1 MPTRRHLPTLSRSQ
15 AGITTLAI
23 TLILLVIL
31 TLIVLFSTNVAFFE
45 QRTTT
50 SENRAEI
57 TQQAAEYAL
66 NLAGEYLKANRDKI
80 IANTGA
86 GWLTPGSAKW
96 VRCPTGLLANEG
108 GPVPVTHP
116 CAAERL
122 RARREQMYYFD
133 NDPSTAT
140 IDGLP
145 YTTIAGA
152 LTGVRTGEGAA
163 TYNATT
169 TVNAV
174 LCRIGSDLTPAS
186 PSFPCAAN
194 PATGNNIAVT
204 LIAETSLPGENA
216 AATIKETWATT
227 TGNTPAAAVPL
238 IASGFVRGLGN
249 AEIVASP
256 NAGGYGVPG
265 SIWSPN
271 NVDIEVGAGCAGGG
285 GGIGSVS
292 TCHVGEYL
300 RSTPRED
307 LKTTCATSNNACGC
321 PAVTATGSDYLSGHS
336 GSVRREGLDVLDRDC
351 NAGSLPDITFFPREP
366 YDNPNDPSDDSL
378 FEYTFNVN
386 YVVAEGGTTVLSNCG
401 TSGTQNCAAYALIEE
416 LGATVLSD
424 CSSLGTGSSGI
435 FYVTGNC
442 DLGNFGSPTGPVI
455 LVVDGN
461 VSINGNVT
469 FYGMLFARSN
479 NNSAEVRGNGNVKIF
494 GSMIVEG
501 DVDLGGNIDIVYDDT
516 SASSC
521 TTCFPASAKFGKVPG
536 SWLDSRTGI

>member
-1 MPTRRHLPTLSRSQ
+1 MPTRRHLPVLSRSQ

-23 TLILLVIL
+23 TLILLVVL

-86 GWLTPGSAKW
+86 GWLTAGSAKW
-96 VRCPTGLLANEG
+96 VRCPAGLLANEG

-133 NDPSTAT
+133 NDPSTGA
-140 IDGLP
+140 IEGIP

-152 LTGVRTGEGAA
+152 LTGVRTGDGTA

-174 LCRIGSDLTPAS
+174 LCRISNDLTPAS

-194 PATGNNIAVT
+194 PTTGNNVAVT
-204 LIAETSLPGENA
+204 LIAETVLPGESSA
-216 AATIKETWATT
+216 AVIKETWATT
-227 TGNTPAAAVPL
+227 TGSTPAAAVPL
-238 IASGFVRGLGN
+238 IASGFVEGLGN
-249 AEIVASP
+249 AQIVASP
-256 NAGGYGVPG
+256 NAGGYGIPA

-271 NVDIEVGAGCAGGG
+271 NVDIEVGAGCGSGG

-292 TCHVGEYL
+292 TCHLGEYL
-300 RSTPRED
+300 RSTPREN

-351 NAGSLPDITFFPREP
+351 NAGALPDVTFFPREP
-366 YDNPNDPSDDSL
+366 YDDPNVPSDDSL
-378 FEYTFNVN
+378 FEYTFNVD

-401 TSGTQNCAAYALIEE
+401 ASGTQNCAAFALEE
-416 LGATVLSD
+416 LGATKLAN
-424 CSSLGTGSSGI
+424 CSTLGTGSSGI
-435 FYVTGNC
+435 FHVTGDC
-442 DLGNFGSPTGPVI
+442 DLGNFGSPTSPII
-455 LVVDGN
+455 LVVDGDIS
-461 VSINGNVT
+461 VNGNAV
-469 FYGMLFARSN
+469 FYGMLFARSD

-501 DVDLGGNIDIVYDDT
+501 NIDISGGIDIVYDDT

-521 TTCFPASAKFGKVPG
+521 TTCFPAGARFGKVPG
-536 SWLDSRTGI
+536 SWLDSRIGI